1 MESIE
6 KITDKHI
13 QAQALQHMLIHYEN
27 KREKY
32 KGQNRDDI
40 LRNLDLYIAKI
51 RRTLINVL
59 EEDNLDNY
67 KPIKFY

>member
-32 KGQNRDDI
+32 KSQNRDDI
-40 LRNLDLYIAKI
+40 LRSLDLYIAKI
-51 RRTLINVL
+51 RRTLIKVL
-59 EEDNLDNY
+59 EDDKLDNY

>member
-32 KGQNRDDI
+32 KDKNRDDI
-40 LRNLDLYIAKI
+40 LRSLDLYIAKI

-59 EEDNLDNY
+59 EEDKLDNY